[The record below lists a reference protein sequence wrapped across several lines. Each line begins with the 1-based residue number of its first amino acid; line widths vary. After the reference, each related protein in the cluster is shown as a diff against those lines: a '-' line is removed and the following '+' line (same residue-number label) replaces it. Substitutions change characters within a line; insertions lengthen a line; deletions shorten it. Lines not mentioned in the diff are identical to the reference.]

1 MLDNVDNASRLP
13 ELPPLIVDQAVFSK
27 GLLEAEMPTP
37 ADVVGPAKGK
47 KANKRYNVY
56 RNNVIVGLTES
67 LMAAYPVVN
76 ELVGEEFFRAM
87 TPVYVR
93 HTPPICAMLAEYGKD
108 YPDFLQDFEPVQDV
122 PYLPDIARLEQ
133 AWLQS
138 YHSADATP
146 MEPVALQT
154 VPQERLGDVVFK
166 FHPAC
171 RLVKS
176 DYPIHSIWAAH
187 KTDDPGTHMADIMV
201 KPENVLITRPALDI
215 TVIAL
220 PEGGGAF
227 IEALMSGHSLS
238 VAAEH
243 ASETNE
249 NFDLAQ
255 NLGGLLETGALHS
268 LELAS

>member
-1 MLDNVDNASRLP
+1 MLDNQLSLAP
-13 ELPPLIVDQAVFSK
+13 MPPLIIDQAAFSK
-27 GLLEAEMPTP
+27 GLLDAQMPTP
-37 ADVVGPAKGK
+37 EDVVGPAKGK

-67 LMAAYPVVN
+67 LMATYPVVHQ
-76 ELVGEEFFRAM
+76 LVGDEFFRAM

-93 HTPPICAMLAEYGKD
+93 HTPPVCAMLAEYGQD
-108 YPDFLQDFEPVQDV
+108 YPEFLQGFEPVADV
-122 PYLPDIARLEQ
+122 PYLPDVARLEQ

-138 YHSADATP
+138 YHSADA
-146 MEPVALQT
+146 VALDPAALQS
-154 VPQERLGDVVFK
+154 VPQEQLGDLVFS

-171 RLVKS
+171 RLIRS

-187 KTDDPGTHMADIMV
+187 KQDDPAAHMAEIIV
-201 KPENVLITRPALDI
+201 RPEDVLITRPGLEI

-227 IEALMSGHSLS
+227 IAALMAGKSLAD
-238 VAAEH
+238 AAQEAADH
-243 ASETNE
+243 NPA
-249 NFDLAQ
+249 FDLAQ

-268 LELAS
+268 LNVA